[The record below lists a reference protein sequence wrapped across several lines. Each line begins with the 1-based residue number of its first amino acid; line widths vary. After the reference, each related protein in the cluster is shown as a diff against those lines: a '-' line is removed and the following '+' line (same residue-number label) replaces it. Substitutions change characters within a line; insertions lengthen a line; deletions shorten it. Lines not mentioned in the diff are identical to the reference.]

1 MTLTKHFFLDQHGC
15 AKNQVDGELLIGI
28 LTERGWEKIAEPE
41 AADLIIVNSCGFI
54 EPAKRESIEAV
65 ITARAAYPKAKI
77 LLAGCLAERYGEVF
91 RTELEEADA
100 FFGNGDLSQLPLII
114 DSLFPP
120 EASGS
125 TKGLRSHLCP
135 SPTVRPFLKPA
146 QEGVCCGARPEL
158 LNFPRSAFIKI
169 TEGCNNCC
177 SFCAIPLIRG
187 AVRSRPLT
195 AIVSEIEQFVQRG
208 YKEFNLIGQDLAVYD
223 AAPQAVRS
231 LLKMPY
237 SPPAAANAL
246 DISLSNGMQLSVNT
260 KQQID
265 ISLSDKMRSPPCV
278 QPSTYTAVRVT
289 MADARQP
296 IQPVQKTLPVH
307 ERQKQSGLAQLLQAI
322 SGIKGQFSVRLLYI
336 HPDHF
341 PLDILPIMTADTR
354 FLPYFDIPFQSG
366 SDPIIHAMNRCG
378 SAEIY
383 LNLIKNIRAAFR
395 EAQSPYG
402 EPVIRT
408 TFLTGFPGETQADFE
423 CTVQFLQSV
432 QSLWS
437 GTFVYSQEEGT
448 KAASFK
454 KKVPAKIAEE
464 RKSILGAVQLK
475 ITEQK
480 LASFCGQ
487 ELDVLVEEIIL
498 PDHTGETPTREAAN
512 RVADGCIALARAWFQ
527 APEVDG
533 AVVVHF
539 SKDQQD
545 SEGKPI
551 TAGSVLRVRITAL
564 RGIDL
569 EAEAL
574 GLS

>member
-1 MTLTKHFFLDQHGC
+1 MTLTKRFFLDQHGC

-28 LTERGWEKIAEPE
+28 LTERGWQKTTEPE
-41 AADLIIVNSCGFI
+41 TADLIIVNSCGFI

-91 RTELEEADA
+91 RSELKESDA
-100 FFGNGDLSQLPLII
+100 FFGNGDLSKLPLII

-120 EASGS
+120 EASSS
-125 TKGLRSHLCP
+125 TKGLHSHRGP
-135 SPTVRPFLKPA
+135 SPNVRPFLKPA

-187 AVRSRPLT
+187 AVRSRPLA

-223 AAPQAVRS
+223 AAPQPMRS

-237 SPPAAANAL
+237 PLPTTTSKSAIP
-246 DISLSNGMQLSVNT
+246 
-260 KQQID
+260 
-265 ISLSDKMRSPPCV
+265 LSDKVQQLHPTQPLDNTAQLARTPAAQQSPV
-278 QPSTYTAVRVT
+278 
-289 MADARQP
+289 
-296 IQPVQKTLPVH
+296 QPVQKTLPAH
-307 ERQKQSGLAQLLQAI
+307 ERQKLSGLAQLLQAI
-322 SGIKGQFSVRLLYI
+322 SSIQGQFSVRLLYI

-408 TFLTGFPGETQADFE
+408 TFLTGFPGETQTDFE
-423 CTVQFLQSV
+423 RTVQFLQSV

-437 GTFVYSQEEGT
+437 GAFVYSQEEGT
-448 KAASFK
+448 KAAAFK
-454 KKVPAKIAEE
+454 KKVPAQIAEE
-464 RKSILGAVQLK
+464 RKSILGTVQLK

-487 ELDVLVEEIIL
+487 ELDVLVEEIIPPAQDIKKTKL
-498 PDHTGETPTREAAN
+498 GPGKKQDA
-512 RVADGCIALARAWFQ
+512 GCMALARAWFQ

-569 EAEAL
+569 EADAL
-574 GLS
+574 DLF